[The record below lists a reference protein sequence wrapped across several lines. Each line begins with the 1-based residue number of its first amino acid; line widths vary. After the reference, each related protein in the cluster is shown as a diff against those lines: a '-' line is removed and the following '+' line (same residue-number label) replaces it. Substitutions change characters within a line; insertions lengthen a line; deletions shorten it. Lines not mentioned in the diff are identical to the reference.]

1 MNQLNKLRSQDSL
14 YFGGLIM
21 VAISAITFGLTIN
34 IEQENSTGVFFV
46 NYALSAV
53 YQICLIVHLFSN
65 YKWHWGQGKLHHTVL
80 LLILLFISAFSLNR
94 EMNVFDSSVTWC
106 SIWIILSVV
115 TLILA
120 SNFKLVLLQKF
131 RYVLFFF
138 VGLALMLFIYYS
150 IFLFPL
156 YFISL
161 IGLVALGISIHTY
174 VPLFLTIITIA
185 LITKAI
191 RIDRKLWYP
200 TAAGC
205 LLPLI
210 VLTFF
215 SLKWQQTSEKI
226 NSIINRN
233 SLNDSKLPAWVE
245 VAQQLEPTFVTE
257 RLLKT
262 GFVYHEADIDH
273 LFLVGMP
280 NRSFDEKQQHDP
292 LVVIATLLFKKPNLD
307 EKERI
312 NILKSL
318 HRARH
323 QAQERLWAGDH
334 LETISTINNIR
345 LFPAYRM
352 AYTEKT
358 VMIKN
363 NAKSS
368 WSSQEAI
375 YTFNL
380 SEGSVVSSLS
390 LWIAGKEEKSRLTT
404 KAKADSAYN
413 TIVGVEQR
421 DPSVIHWQEGNTIT
435 VRIFPC
441 TPKENRKF
449 KIGVTSPLRKEGK
462 QLIYQPI
469 FFEGPVASNALET
482 TQLTCSGKITGLKLP
497 KSFKEIDRNVYLS
510 EEKQQLNASISCLAP
525 PLSTAAFSFAGS
537 SYQLAN
543 YNKKYNSFS
552 PDCIYLDINRSWSK
566 AEFDSVCM
574 MAQEKPVYVF
584 DRAMIKLT
592 PQNREELFNKLSG
605 YTFSLFPI
613 QEISAPEKTLLVSKG
628 GVQTPNLNDLGD
640 SHFSKELV
648 NYLKVPKQIHFFNLG
663 LLESPYLKALKELR
677 VFNYSSGSMEAL
689 DKLMANHIF
698 IQNQEN
704 EQTVVIEDAA
714 LMIKKADNVQT
725 QNAPN
730 HLLRLFAYN
739 DIMKKVGPDFFSKN
753 YIKPD
758 LVAEAE
764 QAFIVSP
771 VSSLIVLETQKDY
784 DRFNI
789 EENKNSLKNASMKSS
804 GAVPE
809 PHEWALFALCLS
821 FISYIFFKRKDKK
834 AIVC

>member
-1 MNQLNKLRSQDSL
+1 MNQLNKLRSQDPL
-14 YFGGLIM
+14 YFSGLIM
-21 VAISAITFGLTIN
+21 VAISAIIFGLTIN

-53 YQICLIVHLFSN
+53 YQICLFVHLFSN

-106 SIWIILSVV
+106 SIWIILSVI

-120 SNFKLVLLQKF
+120 SNFKLIFLQKS

-138 VGLALMLFIYYS
+138 VGLALILFIYYS
-150 IFLFPL
+150 IYLFPL
-156 YFISL
+156 YVISL
-161 IGLVALGISIHTY
+161 IGLAALGISIHTY
-174 VPLFLTIITIA
+174 VPLFLTIVTIS
-185 LITKAI
+185 LIIKAI
-191 RIDRKLWYP
+191 RTDKKLWYP
-200 TAAGC
+200 IVAGC

-210 VLTFF
+210 ALSFF

-233 SLNDSKLPAWVE
+233 RLNDSKLPAWVE
-245 VAQQLEPTFVTE
+245 VSQQLEPTFVTQ
-257 RLLKT
+257 RLLKI
-262 GFVYHEADIDH
+262 GLVYHEADIDN
-273 LFLVGMP
+273 LFWGRMP
-280 NRSFDEKQQHDP
+280 NISFEEKQQHDP
-292 LVVIATLLFKKPNLD
+292 LVVIATLLFKKTNLD

-318 HRARH
+318 HGARH
-323 QAQERLWAGDH
+323 QAQERLWEGDN
-334 LETISTINNIR
+334 LETISIINNIK
-345 LFPAYRM
+345 LFPAYRL

-358 VMIKN
+358 LMIKN
-363 NAKSS
+363 NAKFS

-375 YTFNL
+375 YTFHL
-380 SEGSVVSSLS
+380 SAGSVVSSLS

-404 KAKADSAYN
+404 KAKADSAYH

-435 VRIFPC
+435 VRVFPC
-441 TPKENRKF
+441 TPKENRMF
-449 KIGVTSPLRKEGK
+449 KIGVTSPMRKEGK

-469 FFEGPVASNALET
+469 FFEGPVANNVLET
-482 TQLTCSGKITGLKLP
+482 TQLTYSGNITGLKLP
-497 KSFKEIDRNVYLS
+497 KTFKETDRNVYLN

-537 SYQLAN
+537 NYQLAN
-543 YNKKYNSFS
+543 YNKKYKLFS
-552 PDCIYLDINRSWSK
+552 PDLIYLDINRSWSK
-566 AEFDSVCM
+566 AEFDSICT

-584 DRAMIKLT
+584 DRKMIKLT
-592 PQNREELFNKLSG
+592 PLNREALFNKLSD
-605 YTFSLFPI
+605 YTFSLFPV

-628 GVQTPNLNDLGD
+628 GIQTPNLNDLAD
-640 SHFSKELV
+640 SHFSKELI
-648 NYLKVPKQIHFFNLG
+648 NYLKAPKQIHFFNLG
-663 LLESPYLKALKELR
+663 FLESPYLKALKELR
-677 VFNYSSGSMEAL
+677 VFNYASGSMEDL
-689 DKLMANHIF
+689 NKLMANHLF

-714 LMIKKADNVQT
+714 LMIKKVDDIQE
-725 QNAPN
+725 QNAPD

-809 PHEWALFALCLS
+809 PHEWALFALCIIVVSCML
-821 FISYIFFKRKDKK
+821 FKRKDKK
-834 AIVC
+834 PIVC